1 MMLNFYCQINV
12 LNIIKIS
19 ESELFSGNTI
29 EYFPVQDL
37 FPVYHGTIS
46 IERNYGVSFFKH

>member
-1 MMLNFYCQINV
+1 MMNFYCQINE

-19 ESELFSGNTI
+19 ESELFSGI
-29 EYFPVQDL
+29 SIQYVPVLDS
-37 FPVYHGTIS
+37 FPVYHGIIS